1 MWPQPWKDI
10 RLMKPV
16 SEGRSAPE
24 QPPPWSRPVA
34 TSERAVPLDLPGF
47 LTRERHRIHLVGV
60 AGSGMSGIAALL
72 IELGHTVS
80 GSDKVST
87 METDRL
93 QRLGLRFREQH
104 RPEEAGTADLIVFSS
119 AVKADNPIL
128 VSARDY
134 GKPIVRR
141 AEALAAIMRSKRG
154 IVIAGMHGK
163 TTTSAMTAH
172 VLREGGLHPCHY
184 VGAEIPILGTNAHWD
199 SRGEYFVAEGDESD
213 GTIALFRPEHTL
225 ILNIEE
231 EHLDFYA
238 DLDAIEKV
246 FAQLITQT
254 AGTVFYNLDDK
265 NAARVCRSLARGISY
280 GFADEADYRAVDIRL
295 TGFASMFRVDHRG
308 QDLGE
313 AVLNVPGQ
321 HNVHNALG
329 VVALASELG
338 IAFEKIAKSL
348 AKFEHARRR
357 FEIKYDSPR
366 FLLVD
371 DYGHHPTEIRATLK
385 AARSVGRKRVLTMFQ
400 PHRYSRTKALRKE
413 FGCAFDDADRAVVT
427 DVYGSN
433 EAPIPGVT
441 GQIIA
446 DEIVGHGHRGVS
458 YEPRLEWV
466 HRAVGNMLE
475 SGDLVLSLGAGN
487 IHEQLSALAADLV
500 IAEKLKEVVG
510 EDGQVRLYE
519 PLSKHTTLRVGGPA
533 QFWVEPLNEKAFAE
547 LIRFCRDENLP
558 LFVMGRGSNLLVRDG
573 GVRGVVVHPC
583 GGDFDRIEVNGA
595 EITAGVGAKLKEV
608 AYAGKAAGIGGMEWM
623 EGIPGAVGGG
633 LRMNAGAMGAQTFE
647 NVERVR
653 YLDADGEVHTKS
665 RDELEVHYRNFPLLE
680 KNFAVS
686 AVFRGQPAPLE
697 EIVRKLEASQEKRRA
712 SQPAAK
718 SAGCIFKNPDSC
730 PAGKLVDELG
740 LKNSHV
746 GKARVSEVHGNFIV
760 NDGGAT
766 AAEVLELIEK
776 IKATALAKRGI
787 ELETEVQIVG
797 EPG

>member
-1 MWPQPWKDI
+1 
-10 RLMKPV
+10 MKHV
-16 SEGRSAPE
+16 SENRDAPA
-24 QPPPWSRPVA
+24 QSPPWAGPV
-34 TSERAVPLDLPGF
+34 TSSERAFPLDLPGF
-47 LTRERHRIHLVGV
+47 LTREQHRIHLVGV

-72 IELGHTVS
+72 IKLGHTVS

-104 RPEEAGTADLIVFSS
+104 RPEDADTAELIVFSS
-119 AVKADNPIL
+119 AIKGDNPIL
-128 VSARDY
+128 VCARSY
-134 GKPIVRR
+134 GKPVVRR
-141 AEALAAIMRSKRG
+141 AEALAAIMRGKRG

-213 GTIALFRPEHTL
+213 GTIALFQPEHTV

-238 DLDAIEKV
+238 DLGAIEKV

-254 AGTVFYNLDDK
+254 TGKVFYNIDDK
-265 NAARVCRSLARGISY
+265 NAVRVCRSLARGISY
-280 GFADEADYRAVDIRL
+280 GFADEADYRAINIRL
-295 TGFASMFRVDHRG
+295 KDFGSTFGVSRRG
-308 QDLGE
+308 QEDLGE

-329 VVALASELG
+329 VIALASELG
-338 IAFEKIAKSL
+338 VTFEKISKSL

-357 FEIKYDSPR
+357 FEIKYHSAR

-385 AARSVGRKRVLTMFQ
+385 AAKSVGRKRVLTMFQ

-413 FGCAFDDADRAVVT
+413 FGRAFDDADRVVVT

-441 GQIIA
+441 GQMIV
-446 DEIVGHGHRGVS
+446 DEVVAHGHRGAS
-458 YEPRLEWV
+458 YEPRLEWA
-466 HRAVGNMLE
+466 HCAVGNMLE

-500 IAEKLKEVVG
+500 IAENLKAIVG
-510 EDGQVRLYE
+510 KNGEVRLYE

-533 QFWVEPLNEKAFAE
+533 QFWVEPRNEKAFAE

-573 GVRGVVVHPC
+573 GINGVVVHLC
-583 GGDFDRIEVNGA
+583 GDEFDKIEVNGA
-595 EITAGVGAKLKEV
+595 EITAGAGAKLKEV
-608 AYAGKAAGIGGMEWM
+608 AYAGKAAGIGGLEWL
-623 EGIPGAVGGG
+623 EGIPGTVGGG

-647 NVERVR
+647 NVVRVR
-653 YLDADGEVHTKS
+653 YLDANGEAHTRT
-665 RDELEVHYRNFPLLE
+665 RDELEVYYRNSPLLE

-697 EIVRKLEASQEKRRA
+697 EIVRKLEASQEKRRT

-740 LKNSHV
+740 LKNSSV

-766 AAEVLELIEK
+766 AAEMLELIEK

>member
-1 MWPQPWKDI
+1 
-10 RLMKPV
+10 MKPV
-16 SEGRSAPE
+16 SENPGAPA
-24 QPPPWSRPVA
+24 QPPPWTGPVA
-34 TSERAVPLDLPGF
+34 TSDRAVPLDLPGF
-47 LTRERHRIHLVGV
+47 LTREHHRVHLIGV

-72 IELGHTVS
+72 IELGHAVS
-80 GSDKVST
+80 GSDKVRT

-93 QRLGLRFREQH
+93 QRLGLRFSERH
-104 RPEEAGTADLIVFSS
+104 RPEDAGAADLIVFSS
-119 AVKADNPIL
+119 AIKSDNPIL
-128 VSARDY
+128 VSAHKC
-134 GKPIVRR
+134 GKPTVRR
-141 AEALAAIMRSKRG
+141 AEALAAIMRHKRG
-154 IVIAGMHGK
+154 VLIAGMHGK
-163 TTTSAMTAH
+163 TTTSAMTTH
-172 VLREGGLHPCHY
+172 VFREGGLHPSHY

-238 DLDAIEKV
+238 DLGAIEKV

-254 AGTVFYNLDDK
+254 TGKVFYNIDDK
-265 NAARVCRSLARGISY
+265 NAARVGRTLTRGISY
-280 GFADEADYRAVDIRL
+280 GFNDNADYRASNIRL
-295 TGFASMFRVDHRG
+295 RNFGSTFRVNH
-308 QDLGE
+308 QSQEIGE
-313 AVLNVPGQ
+313 AILNVPGQ

-329 VVALASELG
+329 VIALASELG
-338 IAFEKIAKSL
+338 VGFEKIAKSL

-371 DYGHHPTEIRATLK
+371 DYGHHPTEIRATLG
-385 AARSVGRKRVLTMFQ
+385 AARSIGRKRVLTMFQ
-400 PHRYSRTKALRKE
+400 PHRYSRTRALRKE
-413 FGCAFDDADRAVVT
+413 FGCAFDDADRVVVT

-441 GQIIA
+441 GQMIA
-446 DEIVGHGHRGVS
+446 DEIAAHGHRGAI
-458 YEPRLEWV
+458 YEPGLERV
-466 HRAVGNMLE
+466 HRVVGNMLE

-500 IAEKLKEVVG
+500 IAEKLKAIVREAG
-510 EDGQVRLYE
+510 DVRLYE

-533 QFWVEPLNEKAFAE
+533 QFWVEPRDEKTFAG
-547 LIRFCRDENLP
+547 LIRFCRDEHLP
-558 LFVMGRGSNLLVRDG
+558 IFVMGRGSNLLIRDG
-573 GVRGVVVHPC
+573 GIRGVVVHPR
-583 GGDFDRIEVNGA
+583 GGDFDKIDVNGN

-608 AYAGKAAGIGGMEWM
+608 AYAGKAAGIGGLEWM

-647 NVERVR
+647 NVVRVR
-653 YLDADGEVHTKS
+653 YLDSNGKAHTKT
-665 RDELEVHYRNFPLLE
+665 RDELEVYYRNFPLLE

-686 AVFRGQPAPLE
+686 AVFRGQPTPPE
-697 EIVRKLEASQEKRRA
+697 EIVRKLEESQEKRRT

-730 PAGKLVDELG
+730 PAGKLIDELG
-740 LKNSHV
+740 LKNSRV

-766 AAEVLELIEK
+766 ATEMLALIEN
-776 IKATALAKRGI
+776 IRATALAKRGI

>member
-1 MWPQPWKDI
+1 
-10 RLMKPV
+10 V
-16 SEGRSAPE
+16 
-24 QPPPWSRPVA
+24 
-34 TSERAVPLDLPGF
+34 
-47 LTRERHRIHLVGV
+47 
-60 AGSGMSGIAALL
+60 
-72 IELGHTVS
+72 
-80 GSDKVST
+80 
-87 METDRL
+87 ETDRL

-128 VSARDY
+128 VNARNY

-184 VGAEIPILGTNAHWD
+184 VGAEIPILGTNAYWD

-213 GTIALFRPEHTL
+213 GTIALFQPEHTL

-254 AGTVFYNLDDK
+254 TGTVFYNLDDK

-280 GFADEADYRAVDIRL
+280 GFADQADYRAVDIRL
-295 TGFASMFRVDHRG
+295 TGFASTFRVDHRG

-329 VVALASELG
+329 VIALASELG

-413 FGCAFDDADRAVVT
+413 FGRAFDDADRAVVT

-433 EAPIPGVT
+433 EVPIPGVT
-441 GQIIA
+441 GRIIA

-466 HRAVGNMLE
+466 HRTVGNMLE

-500 IAEKLKEVVG
+500 IAEKLKEIVG
-510 EDGQVRLYE
+510 EDGEVRLYE

-533 QFWVEPLNEKAFAE
+533 QFWVEPRIEKTFAE

-558 LFVMGRGSNLLVRDG
+558 LFVIGRGSNLLVRDG
-573 GVRGVVVHPC
+573 GVRGMVVHPC
-583 GGDFDRIEVNGA
+583 GGDFDRIEINGA
-595 EITAGVGAKLKEV
+595 EITAGVGTKLKEV

-633 LRMNAGAMGAQTFE
+633 LRMNAGAMEAQTFE
-647 NVERVR
+647 NVVSVR
-653 YLDADGEVHTKS
+653 YLDADGQVHTKS

-766 AAEVLELIEK
+766 AAEILELIEK

>member
-1 MWPQPWKDI
+1 
-10 RLMKPV
+10 MKPV
-16 SEGRSAPE
+16 SEEQSVPE
-24 QPPPWSRPVA
+24 QPPPWTGPAA
-34 TSERAVPLDLPGF
+34 TSARAVPLDLPGF
-47 LTRERHRIHLVGV
+47 LTREHHRIHLVGV

-72 IELGHTVS
+72 IELGHAVS

-119 AVKADNPIL
+119 AIKNDNPIL
-128 VSARDY
+128 VSARNY

-141 AEALAAIMRSKRG
+141 AEALAAIMRSRRG

-199 SRGEYFVAEGDESD
+199 SRAEYFVAEGDESD
-213 GTIALFRPEHTL
+213 GTIALFQPEHTL

-254 AGTVFYNLDDK
+254 TGTVFYNLDDK

-295 TGFASMFRVDHRG
+295 MGFASTFRVDHRG

-329 VVALASELG
+329 VIALASELG
-338 IAFEKIAKSL
+338 VAFEKIAKSL

-413 FGCAFDDADRAVVT
+413 FGRAFDDADRVVVT
-427 DVYGSN
+427 DVYGSS

-441 GQIIA
+441 GQIVV
-446 DEIVGHGHRGVS
+446 DEIVGHGHRSVS

-466 HRAVGNMLE
+466 HRVVGNILE

-500 IAEKLKEVVG
+500 IAEKLKEIVG
-510 EDGQVRLYE
+510 EGGDVRLYE

-533 QFWVEPLNEKAFAE
+533 QFWVEPRTEEAFAG
-547 LIRFCRDENLP
+547 LIRFCRDEDLP

-583 GGDFDRIEVNGA
+583 GGDFDKIEVNGD

-647 NVERVR
+647 NVVRVR
-653 YLDADGEVHTKS
+653 YLDANGEAHTKS
-665 RDELEVHYRNFPLLE
+665 RDELEVHYRDFSLLK

-697 EIVRKLEASQEKRRA
+697 EIVRKLEASQDKRRA

-740 LKNSHV
+740 LKNAHV

-766 AAEVLELIEK
+766 AAEMLELIEK